1 MKLFDIA
8 AEYREAA
15 DKLMDLDLPED
26 VIKDTLESLSG
37 DLEQKARNIA
47 VLIDQG
53 LADVERAKEKEK
65 ALAARRKAAEAR
77 VTHLKQFLLVGMQLA
92 KVEKIEGPFVNVA
105 IRVNPP
111 AVDVFDEKQIPA
123 EYMVAPP
130 PPPPPQATPDKTA
143 IAAALKAGKDV
154 PGARLVR
161 GVRLEVK

>member
-8 AEYREAA
+8 AEYRQAA
-15 DKLMDLDLPED
+15 DTLMDLDLPEE

-53 LADVERAKEKEK
+53 IADIERAREKEK

-77 VTHLKQFLLVGMQLA
+77 VAHLKQFLLAGMQLA
-92 KVEKIEGPFVNVA
+92 KVERIEGPFVSVA

-111 AVDVFDEKQIPA
+111 AVDIFDPKQIP
-123 EYMVAPP
+123 EQFMVAPP
-130 PPPPPQATPDKTA
+130 PPPPPEKTPDKAA
-143 IAAALKAGKDV
+143 IAAALKAGTDV
-154 PGARLVR
+154 PGARLTR

>member
-77 VTHLKQFLLVGMQLA
+77 VTYLKQFLLVGMQLA
-92 KVEKIEGPFVNVA
+92 KVEKIQGPFVNVA

-130 PPPPPQATPDKTA
+130 PPPPPQPTPDKTA